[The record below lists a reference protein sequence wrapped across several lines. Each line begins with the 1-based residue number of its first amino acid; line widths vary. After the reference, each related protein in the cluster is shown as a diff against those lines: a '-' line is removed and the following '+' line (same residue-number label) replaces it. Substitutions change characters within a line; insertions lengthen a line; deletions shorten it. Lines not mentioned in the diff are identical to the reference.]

1 MAYRSRTRR
10 SNRCCERRGSVR
22 RRRASCSGRN
32 AGPCLPEG
40 DTIWRTAAALR
51 RRIAGKVVVD
61 ARPAA
66 IGRLKGRRVDSV
78 EPNGKHLV
86 IAFDGGIALHS
97 HMRMTGSWHLYR
109 PGERW
114 RQPQWRA
121 TSVLVFDD
129 VVAVCFAAPVMELV
143 SDPRRP
149 VAHLGPDILAESFDL
164 EEVVRRA
171 RSSDAT
177 TLGEL
182 LLEQRVCAGIGN
194 IYKCEALWQLRLDA
208 WMAPSELDDSRLRA
222 LYLTARDLMRPNLVR
237 PIARQRHA
245 VHGRGGGPCPRCG
258 TPIRIRAQGHQA
270 RLTYYCARCQ
280 RDPGVHPRAHNAE
293 AGR

>member
-1 MAYRSRTRR
+1 M
-10 SNRCCERRGSVR
+10 
-22 RRRASCSGRN
+22 
-32 AGPCLPEG
+32 PEG

-51 RRIAGKVVVD
+51 RRITGKVVKD

-66 IGRLKGRRVDSV
+66 IARLKGRRVEAV
-78 EPNGKHLV
+78 EPKGKHLLMR
-86 IAFDGGIALHS
+86 FEGGIALHS

-114 RQPQWRA
+114 RQAAWRA
-121 TSVLVFDD
+121 TAVISFDD

-143 SDPRRP
+143 RDAQAP
-149 VAHLGPDILAESFDL
+149 VGHLGPDILVDPFDL
-164 EEVVRRA
+164 DAVIARA
-171 RSSDAT
+171 RQSEAP

-194 IYKCEALWQLRLDA
+194 IYKCEALWALRLDA
-208 WMAPSELDDSRLRA
+208 WMPPAELDDARLGQ
-222 LYLTARDLMRPNLVR
+222 LYLRARDLMRPNLVT

-245 VHGRGGGPCPRCG
+245 VHGRGGRPCPRCG

-270 RLTYYCARCQ
+270 RLTYFCPRCQ
-280 RDPGVHPRAHNAE
+280 RDPAVIP
-293 AGR
+293 